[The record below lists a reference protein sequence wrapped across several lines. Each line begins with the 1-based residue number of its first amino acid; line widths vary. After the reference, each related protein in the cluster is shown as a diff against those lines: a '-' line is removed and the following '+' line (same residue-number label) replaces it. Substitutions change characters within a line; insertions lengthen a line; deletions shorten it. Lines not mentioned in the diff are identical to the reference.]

1 VKLLLF
7 LFAELGAWAAG
18 LGVAALLLPAR
29 PVSRI
34 EWTGLALLLGSG
46 VISFALFTLG
56 WVLQGGALVALVVLV
71 SGALG
76 VVGIARWRKTAP
88 IALQGGGWFIAALVA
103 VLFLVGWQ
111 AGNHPLSADG
121 LFNFEIRAQLAAL
134 HGGRVPTA
142 FFSDPA
148 RAWMHPNYPLFLP
161 LNEAWIY
168 LCLGGPNQGW
178 VQLLSVH
185 FAASAA
191 CLLFSG
197 VARLTGDTWRGG
209 LAAGMLFLLPAAMT
223 YPGGAIFLWADFP
236 LAAVFLAAV
245 IYLIEFEATGSGL
258 ALVAVLLA
266 LLPWVKREGLV
277 LAGVLA
283 LALFWITWQRG
294 KIRQFPAAI
303 LPLAIV
309 VLGWKVFLHLV
320 HVSADRDFLPVSVSV
335 AFQHAGRLPFVISA
349 LGRELLA
356 WERWSLLWPLT
367 VPAVIRI
374 ARDPALARWRLLAPV
389 MAVLLALYCGIY
401 IFSAWPKLALH
412 VATSLPRLLLP
423 VAMPALLAIA
433 VAVPRWKRHGPDQPA
448 APPREVFIAGE
459 PR

>member
-1 VKLLLF
+1 VNLTLYLL
-7 LFAELGAWAAG
+7 AELGVWAAG
-18 LGVAALLLPAR
+18 LGVAGLLLPAR

-46 VISFALFTLG
+46 ITSLALFALS
-56 WVLQGGALVALVVLV
+56 WALQGGALMALVILM

-76 VVGIARWRKTAP
+76 FAGIARWRRAGP
-88 IALQGGGWFIAALVA
+88 IALPGGGWFVAALVLI
-103 VLFLVGWQ
+103 LFLLGWQ

-121 LFNFEIRAQLAAL
+121 LFNFEIRARLAAVQ
-134 HGGRVPTA
+134 GGRVPTA
-142 FFSDPA
+142 FFSDPS

-161 LNEAWIY
+161 LNEAWVY

-185 FAASAA
+185 FAAAAA

-197 VARLTGDTWRGG
+197 VARLTGDAWRGG
-209 LAAGMLFLLPAAMT
+209 LAAGMLFLLPAAVT

-245 IYLIEFEATGSGL
+245 IYLIEFEATGKGL
-258 ALVAVLLA
+258 ALLSVLLA

-283 LALFWITWQRG
+283 LALFWIARRRG
-294 KIRQFPAAI
+294 KMRLFPGAI
-303 LPLAIV
+303 LPLVIV
-309 VLGWKVFLHLV
+309 VLGWKIFLSVV
-320 HVSADRDFLPVSVSV
+320 HVSADRDFLRVSLSS
-335 AFQHAGRLPFVISA
+335 ALEHADRLPFVVTA
-349 LGRELLA
+349 LGRELIA

-367 VPAVIRI
+367 VAAAIRI
-374 ARDPALARWRLLAPV
+374 AREPTLARWRLLAPV
-389 MAVLLALYCGIY
+389 IAVLLALYTGIY

-433 VAVPRWKRHGPDQPA
+433 AAIPRWKRQGPDQTA
-448 APPREVFIAGE
+448 ATPREGDL
-459 PR
+459 R